1 MTEENNYSGVTEA
14 DFQAVD
20 NTFKGLLAETLP
32 LTSGHPELEE
42 VFADF
47 ITKVGLQTQGILQKY
62 ANDNHVK
69 YLEVEDF
76 KEQLFAM
83 KQKVIK
89 IEMLI
94 SPVSKACNKLINNIE
109 KTKGKK

>member
-14 DFQAVD
+14 DFKLVD
-20 NTFKGLLAETLP
+20 DTFKGLLAETVP
-32 LTSGHPELEE
+32 LTTGHPELED

-47 ITKVGLQTQGILQKY
+47 ITKMGMQTKGILQKY

-69 YLEVEDF
+69 HLEVEDY
-76 KEQLFAM
+76 KDQLFTM
-83 KQKVIK
+83 KQKVVK

-94 SPVSKACNKLINNIE
+94 SPVSRACNKLVNSIE
-109 KTKGKK
+109 NTKGNK